1 MADLDTEEAG
11 GKGPRSFCIPRAAL
25 EALIE
30 AQASVDEI
38 CAYLVLACFTE
49 ATGQFSTASISAI
62 NRRTGAN
69 KTKGGKIERAIA
81 RLKTIRAKRKQLVP
95 NGRSGK
101 AHQMVEQLVDLGPI
115 LFDRDSWQAKTS
127 GLMPDGPTERSRILH
142 VLPDFG
148 EPIDERIWFGG
159 NLITGVKDFDQPLK
173 SLKNAGDVAARLL
186 LLMYSM
192 DDMQTWGGV
201 RPSTARREGGPWN
214 HYEPISDDCRL
225 RGGVRLIRSKDAGTV
240 GSGGMFSRAWRA
252 PKQGDWWAQ
261 HDEAGE
267 PVWAALR
274 ALKSSGLVYE
284 VVMVLN
290 RNAVKN
296 QFSGGAEY
304 GDIPDDAEPLY
315 ELDCRSQHGYKP
327 EGEEGVSGVI
337 ASTAGDLGR
346 AVATS
351 GGVFD
356 GTYGAFVLDG
366 HGAMIAGIYRL
377 RLRVANTKN
386 AGVSNAWARIH
397 QNNRDALELLD
408 RVRKA
413 NGLPPLPDD
422 DGTKKKKRR
431 QADD

>member
-1 MADLDTEEAG
+1 
-11 GKGPRSFCIPRAAL
+11 
-25 EALIE
+25 
-30 AQASVDEI
+30 
-38 CAYLVLACFTE
+38 
-49 ATGQFSTASISAI
+49 
-62 NRRTGAN
+62 
-69 KTKGGKIERAIA
+69 
-81 RLKTIRAKRKQLVP
+81 
-95 NGRSGK
+95 
-101 AHQMVEQLVDLGPI
+101 
-115 LFDRDSWQAKTS
+115 
-127 GLMPDGPTERSRILH
+127 LH

-192 DDMQTWGGV
+192 DDMQTWGSV
-201 RPSTARREGGPWN
+201 RPSTARHEGGPWN

-327 EGEEGVSGVI
+327 EGEEGVGGVI

-356 GTYGAFVLDG
+356 GTYGAFVFDG

-397 QNNRDALELLD
+397 QNNRDVLELLD

-431 QADD
+431 QADDQEMAA